1 MKRGI
6 GMTQAVGKPEKALHQ
21 NHEGHMEGQDI
32 NAWKIEASEELF
44 NKEALHA
51 TQMQGDMAAFDRAF
65 GLAAFAMNRFIVDH
79 LLRFGR
85 SFGADY
91 PMLLIWGVVAHQS
104 LIHLVPMGS
113 MPSQLLNE
121 KGILADPQPALRPVR
136 VRDLC
141 QITGIPKET
150 VRRKLLKL
158 SQAGWIVQQG
168 EGWVI
173 NRETFVD
180 LRDFTRESMTRMLST
195 ADHVRSLLKE
205 AAGAQKP

>member
-6 GMTQAVGKPEKALHQ
+6 GMTQTVGKTGKIP
-21 NHEGHMEGQDI
+21 HESNEGQDI
-32 NAWKIEASEELF
+32 NAQKIEPSEELF
-44 NKEALHA
+44 DDEALEA
-51 TQMQGDMAAFDRAF
+51 TQTRGDMAAFDRAF

-85 SFGADY
+85 HFGADY
-91 PMLLIWGVVAHQS
+91 PMLLVWGVVAHQS
-104 LIHLVPMGS
+104 LIGLIPMGS

-121 KGILADPQPALRPVR
+121 EGMLSDPQPALRAVR

-158 SQAGWIVQQG
+158 SGAGWIAQQG

-173 NRETFVD
+173 NRETVVD
-180 LRDFTRESMTRMLST
+180 LRDFTRESMTRLLST
-195 ADHVRSLLKE
+195 ADHVRSLLKD
-205 AAGAQKP
+205 AAGAPKP

>member
-1 MKRGI
+1 MN
-6 GMTQAVGKPEKALHQ
+6 QADGKSGKVRLDSQE
-21 NHEGHMEGQDI
+21 QDI
-32 NAWKIEASEELF
+32 EANKSAGKDLFDEESLR
-44 NKEALHA
+44 A
-51 TQMQGDMAAFDRAF
+51 TLAGGEMANFDRAF

-85 SFGADY
+85 HFGADY
-91 PMLLIWGVVAHQS
+91 PMLLVWGVVAHQS
-104 LIHLVPMGS
+104 VIHLVPMGS
-113 MPSQLLNE
+113 MPRQLLNE
-121 KGILADPQPALRPVR
+121 EGILTDPQPALRPVR

-158 SQAGWIVQQG
+158 SEAGWIAQQG

-173 NRETFVD
+173 NRETVVD
-180 LRDFTRESMTRMLST
+180 LRDFTRESMNRFLST
-195 ADHVRSLLKE
+195 ADHVRSLLKD

>member
-6 GMTQAVGKPEKALHQ
+6 GMTQTVGKSGKALHQ
-21 NHEGHMEGQDI
+21 NHERHMQGQDI
-32 NAWKIEASEELF
+32 NAQKNETSEKLF
-44 NKEALHA
+44 DEEALHA
-51 TQMQGDMAAFDRAF
+51 PKMQGDMAAFDRAF

-85 SFGADY
+85 HFGADY
-91 PMLLIWGVVAHQS
+91 PMLLVWGVVAHQS
-104 LIHLVPMGS
+104 LIGLIPMGS
-113 MPSQLLNE
+113 MPSQLLDE
-121 KGILADPQPALRPVR
+121 EGMLSDPQPALRPVR

-158 SQAGWIVQQG
+158 SEAGWIVQQG

-173 NRETFVD
+173 NRETVVD
-180 LRDFTRESMTRMLST
+180 LRDFTRESMTRLLST
-195 ADHVRSLLKE
+195 ADHVRSLLKD
-205 AAGAQKP
+205 AAGAPKP

>member
-1 MKRGI
+1 
-6 GMTQAVGKPEKALHQ
+6 MTQTVGKPGKAQHQ
-21 NHEGHMEGQDI
+21 NHERHMEVQDI
-32 NAWKIEASEELF
+32 SAQKIEASEELF
-44 NKEALHA
+44 DEVALDA
-51 TQMQGDMAAFDRAF
+51 TQVQGDMAAFDRAF

-85 SFGADY
+85 HFGADY
-91 PMLLIWGVVAHQS
+91 PMLLVWGVVAHQS
-104 LIHLVPMGS
+104 VIHLVPMGS

-121 KGILADPQPALRPVR
+121 EGILTDPQPALRPVR

-158 SQAGWIVQQG
+158 SEAGWILQQG

-173 NRETFVD
+173 NHDTVID
-180 LRDFTRESMTRMLST
+180 LRDFSRESMTRMLST
-195 ADHVRSLLKE
+195 ADHVRSLLKD